1 PLSLHKLYERV
12 TTKLY
17 SIPSKIANHY
27 RSKILEVPCL
37 TKKADIKPAYR
48 PHEQIMGKK
57 GDTIIK

>member
-1 PLSLHKLYERV
+1 MFSKKRLLSGAESSYLH
-12 TTKLY
+12 
-17 SIPSKIANHY
+17 HY